1 MSELFLIRH
10 AQASFGAKNYDKLSP
25 LGHEQ
30 SEWLGEYLAEQEFE
44 FDTVFYGDMVRHR
57 ETLEGLH
64 KGLKNH
70 SNFTE
75 LNHKIIN
82 AKVYPQLNEFDF
94 KAVAEG
100 FFKTCPE
107 ITPDKN
113 ADHTEFYR
121 VFKMAMLA
129 WSKGEI
135 DNYVPEKFSQFRA
148 RVLDFLKILM
158 QTHKGEK
165 IIAVTSGG
173 AIGMAISSILGANI
187 EAMIE
192 LNLQIR
198 NTSITHCFFN
208 EKKVRLHSLNNVP
221 HLDNLQKRKFIT
233 YS

>member
-10 AQASFGAKNYDKLSP
+10 AQASFGAENYDKLSS
-25 LGHEQ
+25 LGHKQ
-30 SEWLGEYLAEQEFE
+30 SVWLGEYFAEQEFE
-44 FDTVFYGDMVRHR
+44 FDTMFYGDMVRHR

-70 SNFTE
+70 PNFIK
-75 LNHKIIN
+75 LNEKIVN
-82 AKVYPQLNEFDF
+82 ATVFSQLNEFDF

-100 FFKTCPE
+100 FFINHPDIK
-107 ITPDKN
+107 PDKN
-113 ADHTEFYR
+113 ADRSEFYR

-129 WSKGEI
+129 WANGEL
-135 DNYVPEKFSQFRA
+135 DDFVPEKFSEFKT
-148 RVLDFLKILM
+148 RVLDFINILT
-158 QTHKGEK
+158 QTHRGEK
-165 IIAVTSGG
+165 VVAVTSGG
-173 AIGMAISSILGANI
+173 AIGMAISSLLGANI

-208 EKKVRLHSLNNVP
+208 EKKARLHSFNSVP
-221 HLDNLQKRKFIT
+221 HLDNLLKREFIT